1 MMKMVNLPSEN
12 GKAYKNNNFSFSFLM
27 ENINKN
33 KEELKKE
40 IQDIVE
46 DVCFI
51 FYNCSIINN

>member
-1 MMKMVNLPSEN
+1 MVNLPSEN
-12 GKAYKNNNFSFSFLM
+12 IVFKKTYKNNHFSISFLM

-46 DVCFI
+46 DV
-51 FYNCSIINN
+51 